1 MLAGWAVACLSSYHQ
16 ASTISFKTNSS
27 AQCTGQV
34 LKNDME
40 KSLEELVIKLR
51 YYKIDV
57 GSGAGI
63 EIYLSQS
70 KNFNYVPNHCQTE
83 IISLKEFFFCSQN
96 RCDQWGRLHKKSY
109 FNLFW

>member
-1 MLAGWAVACLSSYHQ
+1 MWNRQDMKWSSIRKQMLAGWAVACLSSYHQ

-51 YYKIDV
+51 FYKLDV
-57 GSGAGI
+57 GSGTGI
-63 EIYLSQS
+63 KIYLAQS
-70 KNFNYVPNHCQTE
+70 KKSDWNNFFE
-83 IISLKEFFFCSQN
+83 WFFLLTKQMWSM
-96 RCDQWGRLHKKSY
+96 RHTS
-109 FNLFW
+109 

>member
-51 YYKIDV
+51 YYKID
-57 GSGAGI
+57 I

-70 KNFNYVPNHCQTE
+70 KNFNYQ
-83 IISLKEFFFCSQN
+83 IIVRLK
-96 RCDQWGRLHKKSY
+96 
-109 FNLFW
+109 

>member
-1 MLAGWAVACLSSYHQ
+1 MLAGLAVACLSSYHQ

-70 KNFNYVPNHCQTE
+70 KNFNYQ
-83 IISLKEFFFCSQN
+83 IIVRLK
-96 RCDQWGRLHKKSY
+96 
-109 FNLFW
+109 